1 MLTKLSEYSVDL
13 ETSMPRLCCLLPQSA
28 RADLRLLAGN
38 PETTDVA
45 SQPALENAI
54 KDVRRAR
61 LGELA

>member
-1 MLTKLSEYSVDL
+1 
-13 ETSMPRLCCLLPQSA
+13 MPRLCCLLPQSA

>member
-1 MLTKLSEYSVDL
+1 M
-13 ETSMPRLCCLLPQSA
+13 
-28 RADLRLLAGN
+28 LAGN